1 MVPVAVQHR
10 QGVTYSTPRG
20 DANVFVRVF
29 DRGVFV
35 YAWMVDLYFIAR
47 ALWSTD
53 DETGK
58 VVPSVGI
65 VPRGPK
71 AGA

>member
-1 MVPVAVQHR
+1 MAVQHR
-10 QGVTYSTPRG
+10 QGVTYSAPRG

-29 DRGVFV
+29 DRGVFI

-47 ALWSTD
+47 ALWFTD

-58 VVPSVGI
+58 AVPSMGI
-65 VPRGPK
+65 APREPK